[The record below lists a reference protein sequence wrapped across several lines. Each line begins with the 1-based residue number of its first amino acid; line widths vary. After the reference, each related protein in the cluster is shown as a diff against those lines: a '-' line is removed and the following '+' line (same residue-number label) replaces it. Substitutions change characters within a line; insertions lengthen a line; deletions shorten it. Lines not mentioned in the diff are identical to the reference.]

1 MKDKLK
7 FYINGQWVESE
18 SNEKIEVINP
28 ANETIVGHVTAGTKE
43 DIDSAV
49 KAAANAFQTYQFSS
63 KDQRIEL
70 LNNVIAEYENRYQDF
85 VDTITEE
92 MGAPLWLSSKAQAST
107 GIKNLNETLDALKEY
122 EFEKEEG
129 DYILMKEPI
138 GVVGMITPWNW
149 PMNQIT
155 TKVSAALAAGC
166 TMVLKPSEIS
176 PYCAMLLAEVFDTAG
191 VPAGIFNVVNGYG
204 PTVGAALS
212 EHKDVDMMSFTGSTR
227 AGIAVAQAS
236 ATTVKR
242 VHQELGGKSSNII
255 LDDVADLERSVKG
268 GAGHCFLNSGQ
279 SCNAPTK
286 MLVSSTNYDKAVEVA
301 GATAESTTVGDPH
314 GEFRMGPI
322 ANKAQYEKVLRMI
335 EIGIEEGA
343 TLVAGGTE
351 RPDGYD
357 SGYYVKPTVFAN
369 VTPDMTIAKEE
380 IFGPVLSII
389 KYETEEE
396 AIQIANDTEY
406 GLAGYIQGEPSHA
419 HEVAKKIRAGQIII
433 NGGARG
439 TGAPF
444 GGYKA
449 SGNGREHGLHGLEEC
464 LETKAVI
471 APGA

>member
-1 MKDKLK
+1 MKDKLQ

-28 ANETIVGHVTAGTKE
+28 ANETIVGHVTAGTIE

-49 KAAANAFQTYQFSS
+49 KAAANAFKTYQFSS
-63 KDQRIEL
+63 KDERIEL

-236 ATTVKR
+236 ANTVKR

-471 APGA
+471 APEA

>member
-28 ANETIVGHVTAGTKE
+28 ANETIVGHVTAGTKA

-49 KAAANAFQTYQFSS
+49 KAAANAFKTYQFSS
-63 KDQRIEL
+63 KDERIEL

-286 MLVSSTNYDKAVEVA
+286 MLVSSTNYEKAVEIA

>member
-1 MKDKLK
+1 MSNDLN
-7 FYINGQWVESE
+7 FYINGDWVKSD
-18 SNEKIEVINP
+18 SNELIDVINP
-28 ANETIVGHVTAGTKE
+28 ANEEVVGQVTAGTKE
-43 DIDSAV
+43 DIDKAV
-49 KAAANAFQTYQFSS
+49 AAALDAFDSYQFTS
-63 KDQRIEL
+63 KEQRIEL
-70 LNNVIAEYENRYQDF
+70 LNNIIIEYKNRYDDF
-85 VDTITEE
+85 VQIITKE
-92 MGAPLWLSSKAQAST
+92 MGAPIWLSERAQAST
-107 GIKNLNETLDALKEY
+107 GIKNIQETLDALKDY
-122 EFEKEEG
+122 QFEKPEG
-129 DYILMKEPI
+129 DYTLIKEPI

-191 VPAGIFNVVNGYG
+191 VPDGVFNVVNGYG
-204 PTVGAALS
+204 PIVGAALS
-212 EHKDVDMMSFTGSTR
+212 EHPDIAMMSFTGSTK

-236 ATTVKR
+236 AVSVKR

-255 LDDVADLERSVKG
+255 LDDVADLEKSVKG

-286 MLVSSTNYDKAVEVA
+286 MLVSAKNYDKAVEVA
-301 GATAESTTVGDPH
+301 VKTANNTSVGDPL
-314 GEFRMGPI
+314 GEFRIGPI
-322 ANKAQYEKVLRMI
+322 ANKAQYEKILRMI

-343 TLVAGGTE
+343 TLVAGGIE
-351 RPDGYD
+351 KPDGCEK
-357 SGYYVKPTVFAN
+357 GYYVKPTVFAN
-369 VTPDMTIAKEE
+369 VTNDMTIAKEE

-389 KYETEEE
+389 KYENEDE
-396 AIQIANDTEY
+396 AIKLANDTEY
-406 GLAGYIQGEPSHA
+406 GLAGYVQGEPGHA
-419 HEVAKKIRAGQIII
+419 KEVARKIRAGQIII

-444 GGYKA
+444 GGYKS

-471 APGA
+471 SP

>member
-1 MKDKLK
+1 MKDKLQ

-49 KAAANAFQTYQFSS
+49 KAAANAFKTYQFSS